1 MMVRVQI
8 YACAVIGLRLVYFAA
23 KFRDTYTTG
32 LAILPGLQTVL
43 KVGCLLTE
51 TTVSLCLWREKRYQS
66 TSIPKMKGGFLWR
79 VCCGRPSPTGWTSAN
94 IASLARR
101 WRGRSGLWP
110 HLRSGY
116 DSDITFSVATRLEA
130 QLVHYSVRTK
140 LHVYFL
146 CEKQSGS
153 AVMFMSQNIHVWHR
167 YIYAQT
173 QST

>member
-110 HLRSGY
+110 LLRSGY
-116 DSDITFSVATRLEA
+116 DSDITFSVATRLESNVC
-130 QLVHYSVRTK
+130 QCRVKNIYR
-140 LHVYFL
+140 
-146 CEKQSGS
+146 CEKPKLSTFKFS
-153 AVMFMSQNIHVWHR
+153 DTCCVAVLTHLYPI
-167 YIYAQT
+167 AQMKDVC
-173 QST
+173 